1 MKFKSIFDF
10 NMFNFREVKKR
21 PFLRGEM
28 ELFLT
33 SQELAYEISF
43 NKNNCID
50 NGLESI
56 NVIDIEKTWISTENG
71 SRAFSTE
78 DSRHHIVL
86 HWQYKNGSIDSIYNN
101 EYDIK
106 KIIDEWP
113 HIEEPQ
119 IALFQF
125 HRFCLEQ
132 YISFY
137 SRYENMTKSEQKKEL
152 IQAYLNFFFS

>member
-10 NMFNFREVKKR
+10 NIFNFKEAKKR
-21 PFLRGEM
+21 PFYRGEM
-28 ELFLT
+28 ELFLN
-33 SQELAYEISF
+33 SRDLAYEISYK
-43 NKNNCID
+43 KNNCID
-50 NGLESI
+50 SGLESI

-78 DSRHHIVL
+78 DARHHIVL

-101 EYDIK
+101 ESDIT
-106 KIIDEWP
+106 KIIEEWP

-119 IALFQF
+119 VALFQF

-137 SRYENMTKSEQKKEL
+137 SVYETLSRKEQKEKL